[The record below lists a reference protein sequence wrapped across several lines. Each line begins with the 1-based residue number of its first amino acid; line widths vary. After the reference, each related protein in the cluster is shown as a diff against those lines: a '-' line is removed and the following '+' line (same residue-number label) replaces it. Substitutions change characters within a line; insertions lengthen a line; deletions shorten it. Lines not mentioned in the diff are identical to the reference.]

1 MLFYICFSIMFFNP
15 EAVSQQPL
23 SGSQLEKFSV
33 LLPEHAA
40 IVLAAT
46 GLIVTHC
53 MRTLQECLK
62 KQLSDSDTLMGIR
75 RCNNIVAM
83 DQAAAVIVPKE
94 QLIRRCNV
102 ETRLST
108 KSWM

>member
-1 MLFYICFSIMFFNP
+1 MFFNP

-40 IVLAAT
+40 S
-46 GLIVTHC
+46 LIVTHC
-53 MRTLQECLK
+53 MRTLRECLK

-75 RCNNIVAM
+75 RCNNTVYKKANQYCSNGLSCCCHSAQRTI
-83 DQAAAVIVPKE
+83 DQTL
-94 QLIRRCNV
+94 QC
-102 ETRLST
+102 
-108 KSWM
+108 